1 VDPEVVDNRQARRFE
16 LYDDGELAGF
26 AEYHLYDNRL
36 ALLHTEIDAR
46 FRGRG
51 LGGKLVHQ
59 VLDDARARGQV
70 VLPYCRFTRGW
81 IAKHPAYVD
90 LVPEAHRAHFDLLPG
105 REAVG

>member
-1 VDPEVVDNRQARRFE
+1 MVDNRQARRFE
-16 LYDDGELAGF
+16 LYEGGELAGF
-26 AEYHLYDNRL
+26 AEYHLYGNRL
-36 ALLHTEIDAR
+36 ALLHTEVDAR

-51 LGGKLVHQ
+51 LGGTLVHQ
-59 VLDDARARGQV
+59 VLDDARARGRV